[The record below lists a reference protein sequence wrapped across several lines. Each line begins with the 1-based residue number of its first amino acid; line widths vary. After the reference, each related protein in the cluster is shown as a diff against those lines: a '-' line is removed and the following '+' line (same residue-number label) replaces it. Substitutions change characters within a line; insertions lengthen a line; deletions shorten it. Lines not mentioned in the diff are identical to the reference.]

1 MARSDLF
8 NSHDHLI
15 SFCFFHTYLCQ
26 SDVIGTQSTFQSD
39 WNLDEKKMIHHLKI
53 IKCPLQLQKRSRM
66 GTNSNNE

>member
-53 IKCPLQLQKRSRM
+53 IKL
-66 GTNSNNE
+66 